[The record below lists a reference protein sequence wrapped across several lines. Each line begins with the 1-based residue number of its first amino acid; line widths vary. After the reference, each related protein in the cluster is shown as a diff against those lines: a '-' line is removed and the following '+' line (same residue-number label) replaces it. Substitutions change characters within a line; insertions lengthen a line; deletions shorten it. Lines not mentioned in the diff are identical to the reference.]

1 MTGAAATGWALAL
14 TARAL
19 LAVDPAGLGGLML
32 RARAGPV
39 RERFLAGLAEDLGP
53 LALRRIS
60 PGIGDEALFGGLDL
74 AATLAAGRPVQGAG
88 LLGAGPVALLLAGAE
103 RAGAALAGRLAPWL
117 DAGRGAL
124 VALDEAAGD
133 EPGTPPALA
142 ARLGLHV
149 VLEGL
154 ALGDCTG
161 AGPDRHAIA
170 EARALLARVTA
181 PPEAAERLAGLA
193 AALGIDDLR
202 APLFA
207 LRAARA
213 AAALAGV
220 ARTDEP
226 ALELATALVLLPRAT
241 RLPAPPEEAETEL
254 PPPPPPQ
261 DDPAQGR
268 ETEAGDLP
276 PPEVVLEA
284 ARALLPPG
292 LLERLVAARA
302 ARVSGGASAG
312 GTRRRGNRRG
322 RLLPARPGRP
332 HSGARVD
339 LVATL
344 RAAAPW
350 QGLRQG
356 GAADAR
362 IRIRGSDIH
371 LARREETSDRV
382 LIFLVDA
389 SGSTAAAR
397 LAEAKGAIE
406 ILLAEA
412 YARRDHVALIA
423 FRGRGAEVLLPPTR
437 SLVQTRRRLAALPG
451 GGATPLAAGLVAAGD
466 LAALCRARGM
476 APALVAL
483 TDGRGNIARDGRPDR
498 AAAAADAAALGRTL
512 AATGLPALVIDTG
525 PRPRPEAAALARALA
540 APCLPLP
547 RADARGLSVA
557 VSTGLGG

>member
-1 MTGAAATGWALAL
+1 MSAAAPGGWALAL

-19 LAVDPAGLGGLML
+19 LAVDPAGLGGLVL
-32 RARAGPV
+32 RARAGPA
-39 RERFLAGLAEDLGP
+39 RERFLDGLAEDLAP
-53 LALRRIS
+53 LALRRIA

-74 AATLAAGRPVQGAG
+74 AATLAAGRPVQGRG
-88 LLGAGPVALLLAGAE
+88 LLGGGPVVLLLAGAE
-103 RAGAALAGRLAPWL
+103 RSGAALAGRLAPWL
-117 DAGRGAL
+117 DAGCGTM

-142 ARLGLHV
+142 LRLGLHV
-149 VLEGL
+149 SLEGI
-154 ALGDCTG
+154 AHGGCSEQ
-161 AGPDRHAIA
+161 GPGPAAIRT
-170 EARALLARVTA
+170 ARARLAGVVT
-181 PPEAAERLAGLA
+181 PPDAAERLVGLA
-193 AALGIDDLR
+193 GALGIGDLR

-213 AAALAGV
+213 AAALAGA
-220 ARTDEP
+220 ARVDASAE
-226 ALELATALVLLPRAT
+226 ELAVAVVLLPRAT
-241 RLPAPPEEAETEL
+241 CLPAPPAETEPEPE
-254 PPPPPPQ
+254 PPPPE
-261 DDPAQGR
+261 DREAAGR
-268 ETEAGDLP
+268 EDGPGDTP
-276 PPEVVLEA
+276 PPERVLEA

-292 LLERLVAARA
+292 LLERLVGARA
-302 ARVSGGASAG
+302 ARVSGGTSAG

-322 RLLPARPGRP
+322 RPLPARPGRP
-332 HSGARVD
+332 HAGARVD

-356 GAADAR
+356 GARGALVR
-362 IRIRGSDIH
+362 IRASDIH
-371 LARREETSDRV
+371 LARREEQSDRV

-451 GGATPLAAGLVAAGD
+451 GGGTPLAAGLEAAGQ

-498 AAAAADAAALGRTL
+498 AAAADDAAALGRTL
-512 AATGLPALVIDTG
+512 AAAGLPALVIDTG
-525 PRPRPEAAALARALA
+525 PRPRPEAAALARALGA
-540 APCLPLP
+540 ACLPLP
-547 RADARGLSVA
+547 RADARGLSAA
-557 VSTGLGG
+557 VSAGLGG